1 MWSNKAKIAL
11 GLTSDPNPNV
21 TPCSMLIDALQCSG
35 TGHTHQHRTQQ
46 SACKPTKTR
55 NSVNCRPQLRLRG
68 HREILANR
76 NQLDTNTSSNMAAPS
91 RLAALPGYDTAP
103 DVYETPELTDDTS
116 TTHQTAPSEPDD
128 STTSTSATT
137 DSENDSESE
146 SGVVSRRRLKPSHA
160 RERFTREGKGV
171 EIKSG
176 RFGDRV
182 GGLGGRGYRVSQVSR
197 REEDESLGERIARL
211 KREVEECRVLSEG
224 ENGGGVVG
232 EGDMEGLRRVLE
244 GLQTNNRRDSRT
256 RDNEN
261 ETGKSDEEVGKGVAE
276 FDARLSMLEKSLGL
290 ASLDGGTPETPLLPS
305 LALLDHQFG
314 ALMNASSLAS
324 LEAAS
329 GRIRKL
335 KEEAEQLSLPSTE
348 PAAQPQQNGTTT
360 PNSEL
365 AQQGGMSPVDV
376 EKLRALHNLLPTLQS
391 LSPTVPALLDRLR
404 SLHTLHAGA
413 ANAASELEDLERSQD
428 DLEKEL
434 KEWRQ
439 GLEKVEKA
447 VREADEAN
455 GRNGKV
461 VQGWVKEVEGRMSK
475 LG

>member
-1 MWSNKAKIAL
+1 
-11 GLTSDPNPNV
+11 
-21 TPCSMLIDALQCSG
+21 
-35 TGHTHQHRTQQ
+35 
-46 SACKPTKTR
+46 
-55 NSVNCRPQLRLRG
+55 
-68 HREILANR
+68 
-76 NQLDTNTSSNMAAPS
+76 MAAPS

-116 TTHQTAPSEPDD
+116 TTHHTAPSEVDD
-128 STTSTSATT
+128 TTSTSATT
-137 DSENDSESE
+137 DSENDSDSE

-171 EIKSG
+171 EIKDG

-182 GGLGGRGYRVSQVSR
+182 GGLGGRGYKVSQVSR
-197 REEDESLGERIARL
+197 RENNESLGERVARL
-211 KREVEECRVLSEG
+211 KREVEECRVLAEG
-224 ENGGGVVG
+224 ANGDGAVG

-244 GLQTNNRRDSRT
+244 GLQTSKGRDVRT
-256 RDNEN
+256 RDGDIESDKVNE
-261 ETGKSDEEVGKGVAE
+261 ETSKGVAE
-276 FDARLSMLEKSLGL
+276 FDARLSVLEKSLGL
-290 ASLDGGTPETPLLPS
+290 ASLDGGAPEAPLLPS
-305 LALLDHQFG
+305 LALLDRQFG

-329 GRIRKL
+329 ARIRKL
-335 KEEAEQLSLPSTE
+335 KEEAEQLSLPSESTT
-348 PAAQPQQNGTTT
+348 QPQSSGTTT
-360 PNSEL
+360 PTSETT
-365 AQQGGMSPVDV
+365 AQHGMSPVDI

-413 ANAASELEDLERSQD
+413 ANAASELEDVEKSQA
-428 DLEKEL
+428 DLDKEM

-447 VREADEAN
+447 IREADEAN

-461 VQGWVKEVEGRMSK
+461 VQGWVKDVEARMSK

>member
-1 MWSNKAKIAL
+1 
-11 GLTSDPNPNV
+11 
-21 TPCSMLIDALQCSG
+21 
-35 TGHTHQHRTQQ
+35 
-46 SACKPTKTR
+46 
-55 NSVNCRPQLRLRG
+55 
-68 HREILANR
+68 
-76 NQLDTNTSSNMAAPS
+76 MAAPS

-116 TTHQTAPSEPDD
+116 TTNQTAPSEADD
-128 STTSTSATT
+128 STSSSTTTATN
-137 DSENDSESE
+137 SENESEGE

-160 RERFTREGKGV
+160 RERFAREGKGV
-171 EIKSG
+171 EIKGG

-182 GGLGGRGYRVSQVSR
+182 GGLGGRGYRVSAVTR
-197 REEDESLGERIARL
+197 RDEEESLAERVARL
-211 KREVEECRVLSEG
+211 KREVEECRVLAEG
-224 ENGGGVVG
+224 ESGGEFVG
-232 EGDMEGLRRVLE
+232 EGDMEGLRKVLE
-244 GLQTNNRRDSRT
+244 GLQTNKGRDARIRDSEIEGNT
-256 RDNEN
+256 VDGEN
-261 ETGKSDEEVGKGVAE
+261 SKGVAE
-276 FDARLSMLEKSLGL
+276 FDARLSVLEKSLGL
-290 ASLDGGTPETPLLPS
+290 SSLEGGAPETPLLPS
-305 LALLDHQFG
+305 LALLDRQFG

-329 GRIRKL
+329 VRIKKL
-335 KEEAEQLSLPSTE
+335 KEEAEQLSMPSAEST
-348 PAAQPQQNGTTT
+348 AQPHQNGTTT
-360 PNSEL
+360 PNSES
-365 AQQGGMSPVDV
+365 AQSGLSAVDI
-376 EKLRALHNLLPTLQS
+376 EKLRALHSLLPTLQS

-428 DLEKEL
+428 DFDKEL

-461 VQGWVKEVEGRMSK
+461 VQGWVKEVEGRMGK

>member
-1 MWSNKAKIAL
+1 
-11 GLTSDPNPNV
+11 
-21 TPCSMLIDALQCSG
+21 
-35 TGHTHQHRTQQ
+35 
-46 SACKPTKTR
+46 
-55 NSVNCRPQLRLRG
+55 
-68 HREILANR
+68 
-76 NQLDTNTSSNMAAPS
+76 MAAPS

-116 TTHQTAPSEPDD
+116 TTHQTAPSEADED
-128 STTSTSATT
+128 STTSTSAATYSED
-137 DSENDSESE
+137 DSEGE

-182 GGLGGRGYRVSQVSR
+182 GGLGGRGYRVSAVTR
-197 REEDESLGERIARL
+197 KEEETLAERVARL
-211 KREVEECRVLSEG
+211 KREVEECRVLAEG
-224 ENGGGVVG
+224 QDGGEAVG
-232 EGDMEGLRRVLE
+232 EGDMEGLRKVLE
-244 GLQTNNRRDSRT
+244 GLHMNKSSHSRA
-256 RDNEN
+256 RGSASE
-261 ETGKSDEEVGKGVAE
+261 GIKVDEDVSKGVAE
-276 FDARLSMLEKSLGL
+276 FDARLSVMEKSLGL
-290 ASLDGGTPETPLLPS
+290 SSLDGGTPDTPLLPT
-305 LALLDHQFG
+305 LALLDRQFG
-314 ALMNASSLAS
+314 ALMSASSIAS

-329 GRIRKL
+329 ARLKKL
-335 KEEAEQLSLPSTE
+335 REEAEQLSLPVATE
-348 PAAQPQQNGTTT
+348 PTPQPQEDGTVT
-360 PNSEL
+360 PSSEPTQPGL
-365 AQQGGMSPVDV
+365 SSVDV

-413 ANAASELEDLERSQD
+413 ANAASELEELERSQD
-428 DLEKEL
+428 DFDKEL

-447 VREADEAN
+447 IGEADEAN

-461 VQGWVKEVEGRMSK
+461 VQSWVKDVEGRMSK